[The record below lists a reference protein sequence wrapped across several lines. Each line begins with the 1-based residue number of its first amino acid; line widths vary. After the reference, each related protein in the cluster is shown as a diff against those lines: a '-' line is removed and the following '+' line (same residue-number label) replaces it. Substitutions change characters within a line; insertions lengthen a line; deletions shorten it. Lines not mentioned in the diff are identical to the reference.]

1 VTKDNLSASVG
12 QPDADDLEK
21 ASLDTV
27 YEKLTTSPEGLTS
40 TEAKAGIEKYGRNE
54 LLDKE
59 ASDLEKFLRFFWGP
73 IAWMIEAAAIC
84 P

>member
-1 VTKDNLSASVG
+1 VTKDNLSASAG

-27 YEKLTTSPEGLTS
+27 YEKLTPLPEGLTS